1 MLDCR
6 PLIQIDFPEAAR
18 ATFLDSAEVV
28 FAMGIIVF
36 GEGVERAD
44 LLQKGPALIG
54 RHGFDAG
61 GDHDGAADEGTAESV
76 IQFAD
81 AVGFGRGDAGH
92 GSAS

>member
-18 ATFLDSAEVV
+18 ATFLDRAEVM
-28 FAMGIIVF
+28 FAVGVIVL